1 MNEHTRGRSYLIEI
15 HDGSEAVTYPLVKS
29 KGTQGLI
36 PDPFADCKSS
46 SELTQVNL
54 KKHSPFS
61 KKFRQNMTSEDAQKA
76 IHYLLELPSLVPD
89 ESFVAQAMMLSFAAK
104 INDKLNDSP
113 AATPMIQL
121 GAVKALPSVLPIV
134 FEALQGPPVWEGVN
148 WSLRRPWILCIQTG
162 KFASVPSTSPM
173 DYVGGKMRFR
183 KKKVRF
189 WLPYCNAVFALQPSV
204 PTGVIREIIE
214 HSALALPLLCGQNFS
229 LNRPEIRLDA
239 GNAYAL
245 DIKQA
250 EVVKRSI
257 GKIFWVIDSFDRF
270 IRAKKKRV
278 RRVLHSA
285 ERYLPKFQTERFTQ
299 VSQDPKDRTLA
310 LGLSVF
316 ESFLKY
322 AVKNG
327 WISESD
333 HESILQHFWSLTF
346 PGSQPADESLTAP
359 DAWKSPDCFWR
370 FLAEYLTG
378 ATVASPEEMR
388 SAETGAAVVRIK
400 DTYLLIVPK
409 ASVSYAKW
417 LEDEGMAGPVQGN
430 SWETALF
437 HDLLDAG
444 IILKAEKARDP
455 WRYAFVNG
463 IPGKKAKEIC
473 YGIALA
479 HLPKSVLTVL
489 RVKFGAKLDRWV
501 PNLSSDGSREGG
513 EV

>member
-15 HDGSEAVTYPLVKS
+15 HDGSETVTYPLVKS

-113 AATPMIQL
+113 AATPIIQL
-121 GAVKALPSVLPIV
+121 GAVNALPSVLPIV
-134 FEALQGPPVWEGVN
+134 FEALQGPPVWEGVS
-148 WSLRRPWILCIQTG
+148 WSLRRPWILCTRTG
-162 KFASVPSTSPM
+162 KFASAPSTSPM

-204 PTGVIREIIE
+204 PTSVIQEIIE
-214 HSALALPLLCGQNFS
+214 HSALALPLLCGQKFS

-322 AVKNG
+322 AVENG

-370 FLAEYLTG
+370 FLAEYLEQVQ
-378 ATVASPEEMR
+378 VAAPDEKR

-400 DTYLLIVPK
+400 DEYFLVVPN
-409 ASVSYAKW
+409 ANTAYADWLSKNDIPGPAQSGKW
-417 LEDEGMAGPVQGN
+417 EIKV
-430 SWETALF
+430 F
-437 HDLLDAG
+437 HALLDAG
-444 IILKAEKARDP
+444 IPMRTEKERDQ
-455 WRYAFVNG
+455 WRYAFSGV
-463 IPGKKAKEIC
+463 KEYC
-473 YGIALA
+473 CGIALA
-479 HLPKSVLTVL
+479 HLHEPVLTVL
-489 RVKFGAKLDRWV
+489 RGKFGVTLDRWI

-513 EV
+513 EA